1 MSTYSKIRC
10 IRLENFMGYPDQI
23 IDFKSKP
30 ILHITGDNGTG
41 KSSVIRALEVAFCGR
56 HSRHK
61 NKLIRKGQT
70 KTTITLT
77 LEDGTHVEYLRQ
89 ASELARKG
97 KTAALKG
104 TESYTIYR
112 YLNKD
117 GGVVTFEGGTT
128 PDPTGITKE
137 ILFTTQNGDTLIP
150 VTGMPPEVEKITGF
164 LFSSLND
171 QDVPLNV
178 GTRNDPTFLVET
190 AGRDNYKTMM
200 LLGGGATVIEAQQN
214 IHERILKQ
222 RREDKDATS
231 KLEFLYGNITE
242 GSVLSDEVPSKL
254 NDLITKLEA
263 QQANYEQVKRLEAA
277 LRKIVSIKVPP
288 KPPELPDIESLK
300 MVLRLKKAVETLMH
314 WEAQVETHTQN
325 MVAEKQRMQGIQ
337 DTMRQAGLHALDC
350 WNCGATN
357 TLSLTPHA

>member
-1 MSTYSKIRC
+1 MSTHSKIRC
-10 IRLENFMGYPDQI
+10 IRLENFMGYTDEI
-23 IDFKSKP
+23 IDFKGKP

-61 NKLIRKGQT
+61 NKLIHTGQT

-112 YLNKD
+112 YLNQ
-117 GGVVTFEGGTT
+117 GGELVTFEGDTT
-128 PDPTGITKE
+128 PDLTGATKE
-137 ILFTTQNGDTLIP
+137 ILFTTQNGNTLTP
-150 VTGMPPEVEKITGF
+150 VTGIPPEVEKITGF
-164 LFSSLND
+164 IFFSLND

-190 AGRDNYKTMM
+190 SGKDNYNSMM
-200 LLGGGATVIEAQQN
+200 LLSGGATTLEAQQN
-214 IHERILKQ
+214 IHEKILKQ
-222 RREDKDATS
+222 KREDKDATS
-231 KLEFLYGNITE
+231 KLELLYGNIIE
-242 GSVLSDEVPSKL
+242 GSILSDEVPSKF
-254 NDLITKLEA
+254 NDLISGLEA
-263 QQANYEQVKRLEAA
+263 QQANYEKVKRLESA

-288 KPPELPDIESLK
+288 QPPELPDIEPLK
-300 MVLRLKKAVETLMH
+300 MVLRLKEAIETLIH
-314 WEAQVETHTQN
+314 WETQVKTNTQQ
-325 MVAEKQRMQGIQ
+325 MEAKKQRMQEIQ
-337 DTMRQAGLHALDC
+337 DAMRQAGLHAVDC

-357 TLSLTPHA
+357 TINLTQHT

>member
-23 IDFKSKP
+23 IDFASKP

-70 KTTITLT
+70 KTTITVT

-128 PDPTGITKE
+128 PDPTGVTKE
-137 ILFTTQNGDTLIP
+137 ILFTTRDGDTLIP
-150 VTGMPPEVEKITGF
+150 VTGIPPEVEKKMVF
-164 LFSSLND
+164 LFSSHKELD
-171 QDVPLNV
+171 FALYVVTSYDHS
-178 GTRNDPTFLVET
+178 FLVYS
-190 AGRDNYKTMM
+190 GFSVNY
-200 LLGGGATVIEAQQN
+200 
-214 IHERILKQ
+214 
-222 RREDKDATS
+222 
-231 KLEFLYGNITE
+231 
-242 GSVLSDEVPSKL
+242 
-254 NDLITKLEA
+254 
-263 QQANYEQVKRLEAA
+263 
-277 LRKIVSIKVPP
+277 
-288 KPPELPDIESLK
+288 
-300 MVLRLKKAVETLMH
+300 
-314 WEAQVETHTQN
+314 
-325 MVAEKQRMQGIQ
+325 
-337 DTMRQAGLHALDC
+337 
-350 WNCGATN
+350 
-357 TLSLTPHA
+357 